1 MTSNVLRMH
10 YSSLEVCARHCCG
23 TTSRRRGCE
32 QPMIRVWTI
41 LLLHL
46 RTLTS
51 LSSHP
56 QVFLLHQ
63 QARVFGCGHQRLYL
77 RCSHADRERRA
88 SLPAANVQEVLGRS
102 LDHVVPCRS
111 AQFRLAGMDR
121 GAGEEV
127 CAVKVRV
134 LVADRVASDRLA
146 GPELRSL
153 LPSTCTC
160 RAYTLLLLERRH
172 HVWLRCSPP
181 AMPHP

>member
-1 MTSNVLRMH
+1 MH
-10 YSSLEVCARHCCG
+10 FSSLEACVRHCCG

-41 LLLHL
+41 ILLRL

-56 QVFLLHQ
+56 QVFVLHQ
-63 QARVFGCGHQRLYL
+63 QARVLGCGHQRLHL
-77 RCSHADRERRA
+77 RCRHADRERRA
-88 SLPAANVQEVLGRS
+88 SLPAADVQEIFGRS

-111 AQFRLAGMDR
+111 AQSGPAGMGR
-121 GAGEEV
+121 GVAEEV
-127 CAVKVRV
+127 RAVKVRV
-134 LVADRVASDRLA
+134 LVADQVESDRLA

-153 LPSTCTC
+153 LPPTCTC
-160 RAYTLLLLERRH
+160 RAYTLLLLERRYY
-172 HVWLRCSPP
+172 VWLRCSPP